1 VPYTVWN
8 RGRLLG
14 ETDLGFVRCFPKYRT
29 GWFRPTADGEKVMPI
44 ATGVSPALRAYVNRA
59 RHDSGERTVVHS
71 MMDGSSEAA
80 DLAAA
85 FQHLEALE
93 LELRSED
100 GTVVPTE
107 DVGFQD
113 THYLLDV
120 ARNIET
126 AFDEVRAQWQ
136 LRNEEGELSDME
148 DIDELDELDALGDLD
163 FAWTADELGES
174 ELPRYQ
180 VHVTLIDEHTI
191 P

>member
-1 VPYTVWN
+1 VPYTIWN
-8 RGRLLG
+8 HGRLLG
-14 ETDLGFVRCFPKYRT
+14 ETDLGFVRCFPKFRT
-29 GWFRPTADGEKVMPI
+29 GWFHPTADGEKVMPI

-59 RHDSGERTVVHS
+59 RHHSGEMTVMHS
-71 MMDGSSEAA
+71 MMDGSAEAA

-85 FQHLEALE
+85 YQYLEALE
-93 LELRSED
+93 LELRRED

-113 THYLLDV
+113 THYLMEV
-120 ARNIET
+120 ARSIET
-126 AFDEVRAQWQ
+126 VFDEVREQW
-136 LRNEEGELSDME
+136 LLDKERELSDVE
-148 DIDELDELDALGDLD
+148 GIDDMNELDDMDDLNN
-163 FAWTADELGES
+163 AWTPEELGES